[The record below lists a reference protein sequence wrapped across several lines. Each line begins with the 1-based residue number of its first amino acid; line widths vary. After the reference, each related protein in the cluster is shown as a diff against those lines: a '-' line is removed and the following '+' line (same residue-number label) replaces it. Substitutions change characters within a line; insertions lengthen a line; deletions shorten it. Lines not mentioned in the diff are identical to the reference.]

1 MFVEVASLVP
11 SVTKT
16 IRKDSPGVSP
26 AGVLMLISATA
37 RPPPPNTSQS
47 TAGINAIRLVNVG
60 VIIVGLL
67 CWTVTGQASGDT
79 RPNSAVVRPGV
90 PGTSGNGPVGRG
102 SSPYPRTA
110 REHLRTIAGPT
121 GSRNRSR
128 GAVN

>member
-1 MFVEVASLVP
+1 MFPEVAFLVP

-26 AGVLMLISATA
+26 AGVVMSRSAKA
-37 RPPPPNTSQS
+37 RPPPPDTSQS
-47 TAGINAIRLVNVG
+47 TAGINAIRLINVG

-67 CWTVTGQASGDT
+67 YWTVTGQASGDT

-102 SSPYPRTA
+102 SSLTPGRRGSISAPSRDQPGRGTA
-110 REHLRTIAGPT
+110 AAGL
-121 GSRNRSR
+121 
-128 GAVN
+128 